1 MTYRGTVTV
10 CGSIFIAAIVAL
22 PVDAISAAVPA
33 TQAYPS
39 KPIRFVI
46 PFPAGGFS
54 DITGRVVAQKLSERM
69 GQPVVSDNRP
79 GASGNL
85 GAEIAARSAP
95 DGYTLLI
102 NSINYVIN
110 PAVLKAP
117 FDPVK
122 DFAGVSIVASAPV
135 AALVPADSPA
145 KTLKEFIALAQ
156 KEPGKLNFGSA
167 GVASTTFLATEV
179 MRQEAKLNMVHVP
192 FKGAPEAVTAVLRGD
207 VQLYFAPIPSAV
219 SLGGAGKVRVLAVNS
234 AKRAPQLPDVPTV
247 AEAALP
253 NYRYES
259 WFGVMAP
266 AGTPPAVLNKVSQ
279 DIAAVLKMKDV
290 IDQMYKVGNIPMPT
304 TPAEFDKIISGDTA
318 RYSKVMADAGIAP
331 K

>member
-1 MTYRGTVTV
+1 MIRTRAIGLRAVGLGIAAMLAASSSAFAQSYPTQTVRIV
-10 CGSIFIAAIVAL
+10 VPFSAGSITDGLARILA
-22 PVDAISAAVPA
+22 D
-33 TQAYPS
+33 
-39 KPIRFVI
+39 
-46 PFPAGGFS
+46 
-54 DITGRVVAQKLSERM
+54 KLSVLWKQQVIVE
-69 GQPVVSDNRP
+69 NRP
-79 GASGNL
+79 GLPGTATV
-85 GAEIAARSAP
+85 ATSAK
-95 DGYTLLI
+95 DGYTLMLTSNGHTIARAI
-102 NSINYVIN
+102 NKTV
-110 PAVLKAP
+110 P

-145 KTLKEFIALAQ
+145 KSLKDFIEMAR
-156 KEPGKLNFGSA
+156 KSPGKLNFGSA
-167 GVASTTFLATEV
+167 GVASTTFLAAEV

-207 VQLYFAPIPSAV
+207 VQFYFAPVPSAV
-219 SLGGAGKVRVLAVNS
+219 SLGKAGKVKVLAVNA

-266 AGTPPAVLNKVSQ
+266 SGTPPAILNKVSQ
-279 DIAAVLKMKDV
+279 DIAAVLKMQDV

-304 TPAEFDKIISGDTA
+304 TPAEFDKIIASDTA

>member
-1 MTYRGTVTV
+1 MINIRTIAIAVAALMTASGGASAQGYPNQTVRIV
-10 CGSIFIAAIVAL
+10 VPFSAGSITDGLARILA
-22 PVDAISAAVPA
+22 D
-33 TQAYPS
+33 
-39 KPIRFVI
+39 
-46 PFPAGGFS
+46 
-54 DITGRVVAQKLSERM
+54 KLSGIWKQQVIVE
-69 GQPVVSDNRP
+69 NRP
-79 GASGNL
+79 GLPGTASV
-85 GAEIAARSAP
+85 ASAAK
-95 DGYTLLI
+95 DGYTLMLTSNGHTIARAI
-102 NSINYVIN
+102 NKTV
-110 PAVLKAP
+110 P

-145 KTLKEFIALAQ
+145 KTLKDFIEMAR
-156 KEPGKLNFGSA
+156 KNPGKLNFGSA

-219 SLGGAGKVRVLAVNS
+219 SLGKAGKVRVLAVNS

-253 NYRYES
+253 NYQYES
-259 WFGVMAP
+259 WFGVLAP

-279 DIAAVLKMKDV
+279 DIAAVLKLPDV
-290 IDQMYKVGNIPMPT
+290 TAQMQKVGNIPAPN
-304 TPAEFDKIISGDTA
+304 TPAQFDKIIANDTA
-318 RYSKVMADAGIAP
+318 RYTKVMAAAGITP